1 MRVLQAL
8 LGSCFISICCS
19 GYSAAQDAFV
29 PLSEQSVE
37 AGAAA
42 AAPKVLSGDI
52 ASPFSEGISEKKIFD
67 VLSHVPTTE
76 HRMRGAH
83 EIELFK
89 KISPSVVYIQTTDA
103 IGTGSVIS
111 DGLILTN
118 YHVVGDAAFV
128 GALYKPVA
136 GREPDRA
143 NMVAARVIKVDQ
155 IRDLAL
161 LRPTS
166 IPPNT
171 KPVELADVSD
181 LQIGADVHAIGHPK
195 GEAWSYTKGIISQIR
210 RDFSWAGD
218 SKIEHRANVIQTQTP
233 INPGNSG
240 GPLLSDDGRMIG
252 VNSFQDPKAQG
263 LNFAVSV
270 SDVRA
275 FLAAPRSTVVSTKP
289 PQKSAERQCAPKT
302 LFEGRNKD
310 NTASIRRISLQCD
323 NTADLVF
330 VLPDNKNEPMMALMD
345 TKRRGKPDVYIFD
358 PTRTANWQVSYWDV
372 DFDDT
377 FPLKGIH
384 ANGEIKP
391 VRFEKRCP
399 GRAGTNF
406 RCL

>member
-1 MRVLQAL
+1 
-8 LGSCFISICCS
+8 
-19 GYSAAQDAFV
+19 
-29 PLSEQSVE
+29 
-37 AGAAA
+37 
-42 AAPKVLSGDI
+42 
-52 ASPFSEGISEKKIFD
+52 
-67 VLSHVPTTE
+67 
-76 HRMRGAH
+76 
-83 EIELFK
+83 
-89 KISPSVVYIQTTDA
+89 
-103 IGTGSVIS
+103 VIS

-128 GALYKPVA
+128 GVLYKPIA
-136 GREPDRA
+136 GGEPEKA
-143 NMVAARVIKVDQ
+143 NMVTARVIKVDQ

-161 LRPTS
+161 LKPTLISPNARP
-166 IPPNT
+166 I
-171 KPVELADVSD
+171 ELGDVGD
-181 LQIGADVHAIGHPK
+181 LQIGADVNAIGHPK
-195 GEAWSYTKGIISQIR
+195 GEVWSYTRGIISQVR
-210 RDFSWAGD
+210 HDFSWAGD
-218 SKIEHRANVIQTQTP
+218 SKIEHRADVIQTQTP

-252 VNSFQDPKAQG
+252 VNSFGDPQAQG

-275 FLAAPRSTVVSTKP
+275 FLAARSSAIASTKT
-289 PQKSAERQCAPKT
+289 PQQKPAEAQCVPKT

-310 NTASIRRISLQCD
+310 NTANIRRVSLKCD

-330 VLPDNKNEPMMALMD
+330 VLPDNKNEPMMAVMD
-345 TKRRGKPDVYIFD
+345 TKRRGKADVYFFD

-384 ANGEIKP
+384 ANGEMKP

-406 RCL
+406 QCL